1 MSHDSRHDAVSHL
14 LTLVITTSPTPSAP
28 STELLSGVLASFET
42 HCAAL
47 LRCRVIV
54 VFDTYEQVTTTP
66 RLKKGHVT
74 PETAD
79 KYSAYKENVKTL
91 FLDAFA
97 GGGAAQTTPPL
108 TETAGEAEYGSPH
121 LTTPV
126 PFSVTSTQ
134 DGRVRFIEAQGRRLG
149 FGLGVRSALRAVTT
163 PYVWI
168 HQHDWRLIYDI
179 PVALFL
185 RIMQAAA
192 EDESTAPPIKYICL
206 PSGRRSSY
214 ATSEQ
219 VVPYPAL
226 RTVSLALTGDY
237 PAGPSGD
244 DDDDGDGNQPAATV
258 PLTPMFFW
266 HDKPHVAATAH
277 YLARVF
283 PTRLA
288 MMRGAFIEDTMGQH
302 ARNQMKEGRWRP
314 WATWLYNPDRGTSAC
329 LRHLHGR
336 TWRGE
341 EEEERL
347 RSLAVQRGMEKRTS
361 REGSASSAESES
373 SLCEPGLT
381 LIL

>member
-1 MSHDSRHDAVSHL
+1 MSNASGRDAVSDL

-28 STELLSGVLASFET
+28 STELLSGVLDSFRT
-42 HCAAL
+42 HCDVL
-47 LRCRVIV
+47 LRCSVIV
-54 VFDTYEQVTTTP
+54 VFDTYEQLTETA

-74 PETAD
+74 SETAD
-79 KYSAYKENVKTL
+79 KYDAYKENVKKQ
-91 FLDAFA
+91 FLKVFAKDAA
-97 GGGAAQTTPPL
+97 DTTGL
-108 TETAGEAEYGSPH
+108 IETTDEAEYGSPGSP
-121 LTTPV
+121 LLATPV
-126 PFSVTSTQ
+126 PFVLSSTA
-134 DGRVRFIEAQGRRLG
+134 DGSVRFIEAQGRRLG
-149 FGLGVRSALRAVTT
+149 FGLGVRSALRAVQT

-179 PVALFL
+179 PVASLL
-185 RIMQAAA
+185 GAMQASKV
-192 EDESTAPPIKYICL
+192 DESKPIKYICL

-219 VVPYPAL
+219 VVPYPEL
-226 RTVSLALTGDY
+226 RKVSLELTGEY
-237 PAGPSGD
+237 AAGPS
-244 DDDDGDGNQPAATV
+244 QPAL

-288 MMRGAFIEDTMGQH
+288 MMRGAFIEDTIGQK
-302 ARNQMKEGRWRP
+302 ARNQMKQGQWRK
-314 WATWLYNPDRGTSAC
+314 WATWLYNPDQGMSSC

-341 EEEERL
+341 EEEGR
-347 RSLAVQRGMEKRTS
+347 RRNLAVQKGMDTRSS
-361 REGSASSAESES
+361 RDSSVSASEVDI
-373 SLCEPGLT
+373 CDPGLA